1 MADRN
6 AGTGEASGD
15 FPDSGSAPMR
25 SVPPG
30 ARGGNNRAI
39 CVFCGSS
46 PGNDPAYPLAARQL
60 GQAIGENGYTLVFGG
75 GGVGLMGEVARAAR
89 GAGAPVIGVLPAF
102 LRAIEPPLK
111 SAAELIVTP
120 DLQQRKARML
130 ALADAFVILPGGLGT
145 LDEYFEVI
153 TTTQLKEHTKPIIVV
168 DIGGYFAPLKT
179 LLDQIVAHGFA
190 RAEISTYHAF
200 VATPAQAIDA
210 INSRLTVRTI

>member
-75 GGVGLMGEVARAAR
+75 GGVGLMGEVARAAPR
-89 GAGAPVIGVLPAF
+89 RRSACHRRLAGLSTRD
-102 LRAIEPPLK
+102 RA
-111 SAAELIVTP
+111 AAEIRRRTDRTP

-130 ALADAFVILPGGLGT
+130 ALADAFVILPGGL
-145 LDEYFEVI
+145 
-153 TTTQLKEHTKPIIVV
+153 
-168 DIGGYFAPLKT
+168 
-179 LLDQIVAHGFA
+179 A
-190 RAEISTYHAF
+190 RSTN
-200 VATPAQAIDA
+200 ILRS
-210 INSRLTVRTI
+210 SRRRS